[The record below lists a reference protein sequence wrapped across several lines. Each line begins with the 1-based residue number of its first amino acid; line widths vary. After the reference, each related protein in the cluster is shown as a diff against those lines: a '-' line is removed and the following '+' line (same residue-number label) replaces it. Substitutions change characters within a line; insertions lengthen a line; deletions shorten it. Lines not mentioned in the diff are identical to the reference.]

1 MKDKQNLYLVFGG
14 KLKKIGLDAFS
25 NINSLEYV
33 GIYDSLKEAKK
44 SWKSSSIKNIDYANK
59 KFKLVPLFNL
69 FDPTENIIDYL
80 SKLKLKN
87 IKIDKVIFSPQ
98 DKLIDASKK
107 FKKLNAGAGVVI
119 DSKKLLGI
127 ITERD
132 IIRIIATKRNNILE
146 TKLKSFMTKK
156 VVFIDVNYSLI
167 EAIELLKSSAFR
179 HLPIYDIK
187 KQVFYGIISYK
198 DFLLGEAH

>member
-14 KLKKIGLDAFS
+14 NLKKIGLDAFS

-87 IKIDKVIFSPQ
+87 INIDKVI
-98 DKLIDASKK
+98 LI
-107 FKKLNAGAGVVI
+107 
-119 DSKKLLGI
+119 
-127 ITERD
+127 
-132 IIRIIATKRNNILE
+132 
-146 TKLKSFMTKK
+146 LK
-156 VVFIDVNYSLI
+156 INL
-167 EAIELLKSSAFR
+167 
-179 HLPIYDIK
+179 
-187 KQVFYGIISYK
+187 
-198 DFLLGEAH
+198 